1 MVDREGDA
9 VSHVSSL
16 TEVLRVCRGGR
27 RSWVELEERILLSLE
42 EGW

>member
-16 TEVLRVCRGGR
+16 TEVLRVCRGR